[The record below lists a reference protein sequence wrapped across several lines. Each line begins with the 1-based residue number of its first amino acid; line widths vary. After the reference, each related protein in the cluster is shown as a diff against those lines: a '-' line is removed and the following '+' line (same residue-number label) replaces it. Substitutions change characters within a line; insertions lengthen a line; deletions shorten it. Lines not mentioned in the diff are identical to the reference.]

1 MADITTLYETV
12 DAKDGTLVVTINGT
26 PLNPVWRSQWRFDIG
41 RVPTATVRVPNPTPA
56 GVAYFADV
64 TIDAGF
70 NGVVQRV
77 FTGIVLDVKNDEQG
91 CNIECIGKS
100 WSLDV
105 TYQDILLVLTNVTSE
120 DAITDLL
127 QDAGILDY
135 QVDVPAWTMG
145 TVAPQ
150 TLRFQ
155 SFGEAITEIGEVD
168 GCRWFETPSG
178 QVVVQ
183 VVPSVPSLGISR
195 EYFSMLLTGLVE
207 SYPAGI
213 VAGRPRLR
221 RCQKQTRVRLTKNEV
236 LVRGALVTEEIAP
249 GVESSHDITA
259 LVQAPSIYVLNAD
272 GSQAYNDLIFN
283 NELIDTEEKGD
294 EVAARLLALHNR
306 LWVFVRV
313 TIDGDPRMTLVET
326 HRIEDPGY
334 SRVTGNWFVEGYNTT
349 FSQQDFVTMMNL
361 RGVGGETNRNPVADF
376 TWVVERQVIDDREYI
391 VLTVDGR
398 TSFDPDGSIASYS
411 WTDNQTPIVT
421 GATAVVTVRADPAVV
436 TAPWEVTLTV
446 TDSEGATN
454 EVTKTITVECG
465 DAGVHIP
472 GFYVALD
479 NNFSTSA
486 DGGQSWAD
494 NAGSDVVSVAASP
507 KTDGVGLYGTVAG
520 AIYRT
525 DDYNQTAPSVVL
537 AAVGSEIKHIW
548 WDTNDDNRVWAVT
561 EDARL
566 YRSVDEGA
574 SWSLYVNLRTEL
586 RPKRKWV
593 ANRIDTLSRA
603 GSDVVRVYG
612 GDGKGKLMIAHDIS
626 LNNNW
631 SLAAIGGELQD
642 DVGGGPNDLI
652 VFDAAFHSTGELA
665 IILNST
671 TQTPS
676 VYYTTDIFGDGSAW
690 MRAVA
695 DPAKPQGRW
704 IEPDLEADKFVLGFN
719 DTVIYTGDVAAGVM
733 TLAVAVAALDAG
745 DAPNHGLWLGRAMLG
760 LSGVYVVSA
769 EGVGADGTLYK
780 TVDRFA
786 TIEKLRTAAG
796 FPAAPAGSN
805 AKMLSVGTGGCP
817 DDHIY
822 TQQAPMG
829 NPASPQTYPK
839 RVARLTGN
847 WALMSDPASA
857 SQYNTYF
864 LTRVGANLYRGTAQ
878 NSARANQL
886 HPGQLERSTD
896 NGATWA
902 DVGPSPVIDGVDT
915 WGVQGIVEGADGTLW
930 LCCSCNTSGES
941 NAGLPAPAVY
951 KSIDGGATW
960 VFVMEELTKDSG
972 MPPTQWRR
980 FLAIMAHP
988 NDANIIAILAD
999 RFPGILNTWITVN
1012 GGGSWVRNVAPYI
1025 QVIDGKRMGVM
1036 MDNGRIVALMTN
1048 AGVVGYTDDYGVT
1061 WVDPSGSFSEKF
1073 STYAFEIIEA
1083 RGNLIFACG
1092 GSSSL
1097 PIVKRSFDYGQTWS
1111 TIADDL
1117 SMSAEVIYFS
1127 GIVYS
1132 PRTDKLYIA
1141 TNSDLATER
1150 LFVLHEASQPTVGAL
1165 VDISFNL
1172 DSLFTEG
1179 AGIGEICRQGVAL

>member
-1 MADITTLYETV
+1 
-12 DAKDGTLVVTINGT
+12 
-26 PLNPVWRSQWRFDIG
+26 
-41 RVPTATVRVPNPTPA
+41 
-56 GVAYFADV
+56 DV

-135 QVDVPAWTMG
+135 QVDVPAWTIG

-155 SFGEAITEIGEVD
+155 SFGEAITKIGEVD
-168 GCRWFETPSG
+168 GCRWYETPSG

-195 EYFSMLLTGLVE
+195 EYFSMQLTALVE

-213 VAGRPRLR
+213 SAGRPRLR
-221 RCQKQTRVRLTKNEV
+221 RCQKQTRVRLTKNEI

-259 LVQAPSIYVLNAD
+259 LVQADSNYVLNAD

-294 EVAARLLALHNR
+294 EVADRLLALHNR
-306 LWVFVRV
+306 LWVFVAV
-313 TIDGDPRMTLVET
+313 LIDGDPRMALVET

-349 FSQQDFVTMMNL
+349 FSQQDFVTAANL
-361 RGVGGETNRNPVADF
+361 RGTGGLTNRNPVADF

-398 TSFDPDGSIASYS
+398 TSFDPDGTIASYS

-446 TDSEGATN
+446 TDGEGATN
-454 EVTKTITVECG
+454 AVTKTITVDCG
-465 DAGVHIP
+465 DVGVHIP
-472 GFYVALD
+472 GFYVALE

-507 KTDGVGLYGTVAG
+507 KADGIGVYGTVAG

-525 DDYNQTAPSVVL
+525 DNYNQTAPSVAL

-548 WDTNDDNRVWAVT
+548 WDTNDDDRVWAIT

-574 SWSLYVNLRTEL
+574 TWSLYVNLRAKL
-586 RPKRKWV
+586 RPKRNWV

-603 GSDVVRVYG
+603 GSNVVRIFG
-612 GDGKGKLMIAHDIS
+612 GDGKGKLMIVHDIGLTNS
-626 LNNNW
+626 W

-642 DVGGGPNDLI
+642 DVGGSGPNDLI

-676 VYYTTDIFGDGSAW
+676 VYYTTDVFGDGSAW

-704 IEPDLEADKFVLGFN
+704 IESDLEADKFVLGFN

-733 TLAVAVAALDAG
+733 TLAVAAASLDGG

-769 EGVGADGTLYK
+769 EGAVDGTLYK

-805 AKMLSVGTGGCP
+805 AKMMSVGTGGCP
-817 DDHIY
+817 DDFLY
-822 TQQAPMG
+822 VQQAPVTSVL
-829 NPASPQTYPK
+829 SPQTYPK
-839 RVARLTGN
+839 RLARLTGN
-847 WALMSDPASA
+847 WSLISDPASI
-857 SQYNTYF
+857 SQRNTYF
-864 LTRVGANLYRGTAQ
+864 FKRIGSHLYRGDSFDST
-878 NSARANQL
+878 RANQL
-886 HPGQLERSTD
+886 HPGQLQRSTD
-896 NGATWA
+896 NGVTWA
-902 DVGPSPVIDGVDT
+902 DVGPSPITDGLGM
-915 WGVQGIVEGADGTLW
+915 WGVQDLVAGADGTLW
-930 LCCSCNTSGES
+930 LCACVNT
-941 NAGLPAPAVY
+941 AGQAILTLPPPSVW
-951 KSIDGGATW
+951 KSVDGGGTWTTVFTDAT
-960 VFVMEELTKDSG
+960 TDG
-972 MPPTQWRR
+972 AIWRK
-980 FLAIMAHP
+980 FISIVAHP
-988 NDANIIAILAD
+988 NDANIIAVVGD
-999 RFPGILNTWITVN
+999 RFPGLLNTWVTIN
-1012 GGGSWVRNVAPYI
+1012 GGTSFTRNTGSFI
-1025 QVIDGKRMGVM
+1025 QNTAGRRMAVM
-1036 MDNGRIVALMTN
+1036 MDNGRIVGLHGN
-1048 AGVVGYTDDYGVT
+1048 AGNVAYTDDYGVS
-1061 WVDPSGSFSEKF
+1061 WVDVSESFNLLAWEVIKVGTGPVLF
-1073 STYAFEIIEA
+1073 S
-1083 RGNLIFACG
+1083 CG
-1092 GSSSL
+1092 GSSTVPL
-1097 PIVKRSFDYGQTWS
+1097 VKRSLDYGATWA
-1111 TIADDL
+1111 TIVDDL
-1117 SMSAEVIYFS
+1117 SMTAEVLYFQ
-1127 GIVYS
+1127 GIIYS

-1141 TNSDLATER
+1141 TNSDEATER
-1150 LFVLHEASQPTVGAL
+1150 VFVLHEASQPTVGAL

-1172 DSLFTEG
+1172 DALFTEV
-1179 AGIGEICRQGVAL
+1179 APIGEIGRQGIAL